1 MTMSAPKSKRP
12 KDAIKAVRVP
22 LVDLR
27 RAEKAAR
34 VLKLTRNGFIV
45 AAMRKLSDDTLAP
58 AA

>member
-1 MTMSAPKSKRP
+1 MPMPSPKIKRP
-12 KDAIKAVRVP
+12 KDTIKAVRVP
-22 LVDLR
+22 LIDLR

-45 AAMRKLSDDTLAP
+45 AAMRKLSESTLAE

>member
-1 MTMSAPKSKRP
+1 MPMPTQKIKRP
-12 KDAIKAVRVP
+12 KDTIKAVRVP

-45 AAMRKLSDDTLAP
+45 TAMRKLSDATLAE

>member
-1 MTMSAPKSKRP
+1 MPAPKSKPP

-22 LVDLR
+22 LATLR

-45 AAMRKLSDDTLAP
+45 AAMREKSDATLAP

>member
-1 MTMSAPKSKRP
+1 MAASKSKTP

-22 LVDLR
+22 LETLR

-34 VLKLTRNGFIV
+34 VAKLTRNGFIV
-45 AAMRKLSDDTLAP
+45 AAMREKADAILIP